1 MSPPTSAA
9 RVVLFLLLA
18 VSACAEEV
26 PPPPAGG
33 NGGRDARSADG
44 RVMDMP
50 SADAPPTPIDLAR
63 ADAGA
68 PDAPPNP
75 PADAPAVDAITP
87 DAAPADLAVVD
98 ASGPEAAAPDTAPAS
113 QTPPQGR
120 RLLDPWLAAGHYK
133 SWQCEAGPANPRM
146 GSPHGRVRICSNDLA
161 SGHGSGPYPVG
172 AASVKE
178 IYYGNR
184 IGVIAVSI
192 KVAPGTGGRTW
203 YWYEQNDM
211 EGVGA
216 PGCAGCHGRA
226 GNDHVYIQVK

>member
-1 MSPPTSAA
+1 MPSPTRAA
-9 RVVLFLLLA
+9 RAVLFLLVA
-18 VSACAEEV
+18 TSACADEPAPVAADPAPRDAAVPDRPRAEAAAPVV
-26 PPPPAGG
+26 PPPDAAAVSDTAADLDAAVVPDAPPA
-33 NGGRDARSADG
+33 DVAA
-44 RVMDMP
+44 V
-50 SADAPPTPIDLAR
+50 ADAPP
-63 ADAGA
+63 ADG
-68 PDAPPNP
+68 P
-75 PADAPAVDAITP
+75 
-87 DAAPADLAVVD
+87 
-98 ASGPEAAAPDTAPAS
+98 GPEAPAPDTAPAAS

-120 RLLDPWLAAGHYK
+120 RQLDPWLAAGHYK
-133 SWQCEAGPANPRM
+133 AWRCEAGPANPRM

-161 SGHGSGPYPVG
+161 SRHGSGPYPVG

-184 IGVIAVSI
+184 IGVFAVSI
-192 KVAPGTGGRTW
+192 KVAPGTGGSTW